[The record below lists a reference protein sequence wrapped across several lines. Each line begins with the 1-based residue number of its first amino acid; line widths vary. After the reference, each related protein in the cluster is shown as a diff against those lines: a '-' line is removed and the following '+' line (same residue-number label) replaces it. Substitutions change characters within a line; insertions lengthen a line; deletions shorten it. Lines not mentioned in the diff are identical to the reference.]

1 MSKHIFVLA
10 ALLSLGSLA
19 NAAEPPPNGP
29 YFGGGVG
36 ASTYD
41 DDGAFLGL
49 SFDDSD
55 SSLQLF
61 GGYKFFKHFAVE
73 GRYQDFG
80 TFTLTGFNRVN
91 FDVTALSAHAVGIVP
106 FGTSGWELFGHL
118 GIGVISQDAES
129 FDDDVSAAAGGIGV
143 RWYPTRNFSLSAQTD
158 VLVWEDDS
166 IGPTLDISVGATQI
180 AVQYI
185 FD

>member
-1 MSKHIFVLA
+1 MLRITTVFAVLL
-10 ALLSLGSLA
+10 ALGA
-19 NAAEPPPNGP
+19 NADAAETLPNGP
-29 YFGGGVG
+29 YFGAGVG

-41 DDGAFLGL
+41 DDGAFNGL

-55 SSLQLF
+55 TSLQLF
-61 GGYKFFKHFAVE
+61 GGYKFFENFAVE

-80 TFTLTGFNRVN
+80 TFSVTGVQTVN
-91 FDVTALSAHAVGIVP
+91 LDVSAISVHAVGIIP

-118 GIGVISQDAES
+118 GIGTVNQDAVVVE
-129 FDDDVSAAAGGIGV
+129 DDVSAAAGGIGV

-158 VLVWEDDS
+158 VLVWQDDS
-166 IGPTLDISVGATQI
+166 FVQTLDVSVGATQI